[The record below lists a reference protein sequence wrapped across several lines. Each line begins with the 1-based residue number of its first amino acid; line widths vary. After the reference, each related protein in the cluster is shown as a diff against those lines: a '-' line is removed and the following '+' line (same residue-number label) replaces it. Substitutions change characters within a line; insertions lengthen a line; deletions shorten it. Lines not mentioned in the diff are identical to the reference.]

1 MSDVYAPYFEA
12 FPVWLR
18 TLGEDVEELA
28 SLLDDASLGQEAR
41 ESVAGGLN
49 YLFKSLDLIPDG
61 VEHLGYLDDC
71 FVIRVA
77 AELALQ
83 AGGDDASTEALR
95 ILGRLANDAELI
107 HEFLGA
113 DVSRLVTY
121 VKTLRRGAARGR
133 SVNDILTDDDTRR
146 EFVQDVKAFCQSY
159 KNPGLPAEEK
169 SLVKV
174 KAFLDAKLPK

>member
-1 MSDVYAPYFEA
+1 RSRGDPSGVIEAATPLPYHPRESPERRRSKAPMSDVYAPYFEA

-28 SLLDDASLGQEAR
+28 SLLDDASLGEEAR

-77 AELALQ
+77 AELA
-83 AGGDDASTEALR
+83 
-95 ILGRLANDAELI
+95 
-107 HEFLGA
+107 
-113 DVSRLVTY
+113 
-121 VKTLRRGAARGR
+121 
-133 SVNDILTDDDTRR
+133 
-146 EFVQDVKAFCQSY
+146 
-159 KNPGLPAEEK
+159 
-169 SLVKV
+169 
-174 KAFLDAKLPK
+174 

>member
-1 MSDVYAPYFEA
+1 MTDLQTRCLDT
-12 FPVWLR
+12 FPNWLR
-18 TLGEDVEELA
+18 TLG
-28 SLLDDASLGQEAR
+28 DDASALAAWMADETAPEAAR
-41 ESVAGGLN
+41 RYIAGGLN

-113 DVSRLVTY
+113 DASRLVTY